1 MAEDKHI
8 VYVLPHRSLFDLAS
22 LDLLTAK
29 LALVSPTSKYL
40 GNDSQTPSRLMY
52 LFRGSSFSKIRPDFS
67 SELKSLL
74 NLSEDA
80 QAKIVFVPCTFF
92 WGRNIMFQKNKV
104 GILSNHWSNPGFY
117 KRLSSLLLNQGD
129 IWINMGEAV
138 HLNTLANESEKDEIR
153 ERRLARILRS
163 TIQNQKITT
172 LGPHFENREDL
183 IDAICASPLVQKN
196 TEPDHEKLKKQ
207 TRKIASSIASNM
219 SYSTIR
225 FLTTLLN
232 WFWNRI
238 YDGIE
243 LSGIEKAT
251 ETNKTHSLVYVP
263 CHRSHLDYLILSFL
277 LFHKGLMIPH
287 IASGDNLNI
296 PILGRILRQGG
307 AFFMKRSF
315 SRDLHYSSI
324 FSEYLYQIYNKGHS
338 VEFFPE
344 GGRSRS
350 GRLLQP
356 KLGLLGMSIDAHQRG
371 LSKPLAFVPIYIGYE
386 KIIEGSTYV
395 SEMRGSQKT
404 SEKLSD
410 IFINLKLIRQ
420 NFGKVNVNVG
430 EIIKLDQW
438 LSDDQF
444 ASNSVPINQLGT
456 KIMASINDAA
466 TVNAV
471 NLVALVLLATNR
483 QSLDE
488 PSFKQQI
495 ELYITL
501 ITNIY
506 GREKISNEALDAVSV
521 ISRLQTLGLLRSD
534 EEDFGRVYFLDP
546 FTSVLMTWYQNNI
559 IHLFALASLIS
570 KLIVNRR
577 LKLENDKLLKVIE
590 VISPYIEKEL
600 STKFSQQDIRNTLH
614 FLINNNLVIEEDEG
628 IRPPARANP
637 NYSRLELLSK
647 ILSPSVERMFITLNL
662 IVKGNQ
668 NLNSISHEAKKIAH
682 KVSRLYGIN
691 SPEFSDASVFDSFVQ
706 ELKSLKAIDISE
718 SGLIVSN
725 PNIQEIVR
733 LAQGVVSAEIK
744 QAINQAAS
752 PI

>member
-1 MAEDKHI
+1 MNAFLYNLLRQAIKPFCRPKYFGRLPETEDKHI

-22 LDLLTAK
+22 LDLLTTE
-29 LALVSPTSKYL
+29 LALVSPTSKYHSGDPL
-40 GNDSQTPSRLMY
+40 TPTRLLY
-52 LFRGSSFSKIRPDFS
+52 LFRGSSFTKIRPDFS
-67 SELKSLL
+67 TELKDFL
-74 NLSEDA
+74 NLSQSA
-80 QAKIVFVPCTFF
+80 QSKIVFVPCTFF
-92 WGRNIMFQKNKV
+92 WGRAIIFQKNKPRF
-104 GILSNHWSNPGFY
+104 LSNHWSNPGFY
-117 KRLSSLLLNQGD
+117 KRLSSLLLNRGD

-138 HLNTLANESEKDEIR
+138 HLKTLANDSENDEIR

-172 LGPHFENREDL
+172 LGPNFENREDL
-183 IDAICASPLVQKN
+183 IDAVCASSLVQKN
-196 TEPDHEKLKKQ
+196 TEPKNEQQQKQ

-219 SYSTIR
+219 TYATIR

-238 YDGIE
+238 YEGIE
-243 LSGIEKAT
+243 LSGIEKVS
-251 ETNKTHSLVYVP
+251 ETTKTHSLVYVP

-296 PILGRILRQGG
+296 PVLGRILRQGG

-315 SRDLHYSSI
+315 NRDPHYSSI
-324 FSEYLYQIYNKGHS
+324 FNEYLYQIYNRGHS

-356 KLGLLGMSIDAHQRG
+356 KLGLLGMSIDAYQRG
-371 LSKPLAFVPIYIGYE
+371 LNKPLAFVPIYIGYE

-420 NFGKVNVNVG
+420 NFGKVRVNVG

-438 LSDDQF
+438 LKTVKYP
-444 ASNSVPINQLGT
+444 SNFLPVNQLGA
-456 KIMASINDAA
+456 KIMVSINDAA
-466 TVNAV
+466 TINSV

-488 PSFKQQI
+488 TSLKQQI

-501 ITNIY
+501 ITNLY
-506 GREKISNEALDAVSV
+506 GHEKISGDARDANSV
-521 ISRLQTLGLLRSD
+521 ISRLEKLGLLQFD
-534 EEDFGRVYFLDP
+534 EEDFGKVYFLDP
-546 FTSVLMTWYQNNI
+546 FTSVLMTWYQNNV

-570 KLIVNRR
+570 KLI
-577 LKLENDKLLKVIE
+577 I
-590 VISPYIEKEL
+590 
-600 STKFSQQDIRNTLH
+600 
-614 FLINNNLVIEEDEG
+614 
-628 IRPPARANP
+628 
-637 NYSRLELLSK
+637 K
-647 ILSPSVERMFITLNL
+647 IT
-662 IVKGNQ
+662 
-668 NLNSISHEAKKIAH
+668 
-682 KVSRLYGIN
+682 
-691 SPEFSDASVFDSFVQ
+691 
-706 ELKSLKAIDISE
+706 
-718 SGLIVSN
+718 
-725 PNIQEIVR
+725 
-733 LAQGVVSAEIK
+733 AQ
-744 QAINQAAS
+744 
-752 PI
+752 

>member
-1 MAEDKHI
+1 
-8 VYVLPHRSLFDLAS
+8 
-22 LDLLTAK
+22 
-29 LALVSPTSKYL
+29 
-40 GNDSQTPSRLMY
+40 
-52 LFRGSSFSKIRPDFS
+52 
-67 SELKSLL
+67 
-74 NLSEDA
+74 
-80 QAKIVFVPCTFF
+80 
-92 WGRNIMFQKNKV
+92 
-104 GILSNHWSNPGFY
+104 
-117 KRLSSLLLNQGD
+117 
-129 IWINMGEAV
+129 
-138 HLNTLANESEKDEIR
+138 
-153 ERRLARILRS
+153 
-163 TIQNQKITT
+163 
-172 LGPHFENREDL
+172 
-183 IDAICASPLVQKN
+183 
-196 TEPDHEKLKKQ
+196 
-207 TRKIASSIASNM
+207 
-219 SYSTIR
+219 
-225 FLTTLLN
+225 
-232 WFWNRI
+232 
-238 YDGIE
+238 
-243 LSGIEKAT
+243 
-251 ETNKTHSLVYVP
+251 
-263 CHRSHLDYLILSFL
+263 
-277 LFHKGLMIPH
+277 
-287 IASGDNLNI
+287 
-296 PILGRILRQGG
+296 
-307 AFFMKRSF
+307 MKRSF

-324 FSEYLYQIYNKGHS
+324 FSEYLYQIYNRGHS

-444 ASNSVPINQLGT
+444 SSNSVPINQLGT

-501 ITNIY
+501 ITNLY

-577 LKLENDKLLKVIE
+577 LKLEIDKLFKVIE

-600 STKFSQQDIRNTLH
+600 STKFSQQDIRNTLY
-614 FLINNNLVIEEDEG
+614 FLINNNLVIEEDGG
-628 IRPPARANP
+628 IRPPARTNP